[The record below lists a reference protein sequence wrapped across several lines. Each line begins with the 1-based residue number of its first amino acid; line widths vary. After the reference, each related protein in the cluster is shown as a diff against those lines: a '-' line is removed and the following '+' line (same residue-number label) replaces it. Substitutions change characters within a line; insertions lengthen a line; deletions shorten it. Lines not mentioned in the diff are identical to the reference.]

1 MKNPKAL
8 IEPEKIVI
16 QRFLDGIDLILKA
29 ANNRMDDNERE
40 QNWVRL
46 EYLTEQ
52 VDNLRG
58 LIKFTK

>member
-1 MKNPKAL
+1 MKAL

-16 QRFLDGIDLILKA
+16 QRFLDGIDTILKA
-29 ANNRMDDNERE
+29 ADNRMTDEERE
-40 QNWVRL
+40 QNWLRL

-52 VDNLRG
+52 VDNLRS